1 MPLQTINLGDHIN
14 AAIDKMNENFELL
27 DSNIS
32 ALDSDFLLALISEAG
47 LEGTVD
53 SAAIFAIIAETGLE
67 ARIDSTDNGL
77 SLLAQDFT
85 NLETQLTGLN
95 SDFTAVSTAQQSL
108 SSRIDLTDS
117 SISII
122 SQDLTSL
129 EAQYLALDSNLD
141 SSISALATAQS
152 TLESRIDVT
161 DSNVSVLSQS
171 LIDLEAEFQAGI
183 GVDSAQLAQAVS
195 TATQDISSR
204 IDANSDEISIVSQSV
219 TDLSADL
226 TIFDSNLQAQITAN
240 ADAVSTLVSRV
251 NYNSDEL
258 DLLSGSFDSFQV
270 TFQNALDSGIRVNSD
285 DIAAAVGGVTGDLYT
300 RIYAN
305 SDAIAVVAQDI
316 VQLESKLTLLDSD
329 GALSDVIATAV
340 SDLRTDVEAADDSN
354 FLAISSLQTTLT
366 NKIDDDIQAALT
378 TVSNTYVTEGELTS
392 AIQTAT
398 QSLQQEIDGDVQTA
412 LTTVSNTYVTD
423 GEMTQA
429 IQTATTSLSQQIDS
443 DIVSATQSLQTQING
458 IDVSVGYTLNLDVN
472 GHVAG
477 IQFNNDGAT
486 ADMSIIA
493 DKFGIVNASNN
504 AIKPFTVDGD
514 NVLLSNATVTG
525 QLNISSTGN
534 GGSMTMTN
542 DVMTIFDSAGNTRV
556 VFGRLV

>member
-27 DSNIS
+27 DSNLS

-67 ARIDSTDNGL
+67 TRIDSTDSGL

-85 NLETQLTGLN
+85 NLETQLTGVN
-95 SDFTAVSTAQQSL
+95 SDFTALSIAQSNL
-108 SSRIDLTDS
+108 SSRIDITDS
-117 SISII
+117 NLSII
-122 SQDLTSL
+122 SSDITNL
-129 EAQYLALDSNLD
+129 EAQYLELDSNLD
-141 SSISALATAQS
+141 SNISALATAQS
-152 TLESRIDVT
+152 ELTSRIDVT

-258 DLLSGSFDSFQV
+258 ELLSGSFDSFQV

-285 DIAAAVGGVTGDLYT
+285 DIAAAVGGVSGDLYAK
-300 RIYAN
+300 IYAN
-305 SDAIAVVAQDI
+305 SDAIVVIGEDI
-316 VQLESKLTLLDSD
+316 VQIESKLVLLDSD
-329 GALSDVIATAV
+329 GALVNILAEADQS
-340 SDLRTDVEAADDSN
+340 LRSYVDQQDSAG
-354 FLAISSLQTTLT
+354 LVRAISEFNTALSAYVDSEALSTADLNLRSYVEQQDSATLASA
-366 NKIDDDIQAALT
+366 ISEFELR
-378 TVSNTYVTEGELTS
+378 LTS
-392 AIQTAT
+392 
-398 QSLQQEIDGDVQTA
+398 
-412 LTTVSNTYVTD
+412 Y
-423 GEMTQA
+423 
-429 IQTATTSLSQQIDS
+429 IDS
-443 DIVSATQSLQTQING
+443 AQFAIAEQNIYTAIDSAGTE
-458 IDVSVGYTLNLDVN
+458 VGYTLNLNAN

-556 VFGRLV
+556 VFGRLA